1 MVERKEYLAQLWEW
15 KDEHIIKVVT
25 GIRRCG
31 KSVLLEQFKDRLHL
45 AGVEAEQI
53 ISINFED
60 LEFEE
65 LLDYKVLYRYIKERL
80 CSDKMTY
87 IFLDEIQNVPDFPT
101 VVDSLYVKNNTDVY
115 ITGSNSYLLSSELAT
130 LLSGRYVEISM
141 LPLSFS
147 EYVTVTGRAQED
159 AFSEYMQ
166 TGGLPYV
173 AVMNRTDEKVNQYLE
188 GIYNTVI
195 VKDIEERQARKEKDA
210 GKRKI
215 TDIALLKTI
224 ARYLA
229 SVIGSPISMKSVTDY
244 LISSGRKIS
253 PNTVSD
259 YVEALTESFVF
270 YPAER
275 FDIVGKQL
283 LKANKKLYMV
293 DLGLRNHILPRKRY
307 DLGFSIENI
316 VYFEL
321 LRRGYQVN
329 IGKFGSTEV
338 DFVAQKQGILTYYQV
353 TANMTAEET
362 FEREMRPL
370 RGIQDNYEKI
380 VLTLDRFSLGNYEGI
395 KVVNVIDWLLGI

>member
-1 MVERKEYLAQLWEW
+1 MVERKEYLDQLWAW
-15 KDEHIIKVVT
+15 KDEQIIKVVT

-31 KSVLLEQFKDRLHL
+31 KSVLLEQYQDRLL
-45 AGVEAEQI
+45 AAGVEAEQI

-60 LEFEE
+60 LDYED
-65 LLDYKVLYRYIKERL
+65 LLDYKALYQYIKERL
-80 CSDKMTY
+80 CGGKMTY
-87 IFLDEIQNVPDFPT
+87 IFLDEIQNVPDFQK

-141 LPLSFS
+141 LPLSFR
-147 EYVTVTGRAQED
+147 EYVTVTGMQRED
-159 AFSEYMQ
+159 AFAEYMK
-166 TGGLPYV
+166 TGGIPYV

-195 VKDIEERQARKEKDA
+195 VKDIEERQTRKEKDA

-229 SVIGSPISMKSVTDY
+229 SVIGSPVSMKSVTDY
-244 LISSGRKIS
+244 LTSSGRKVS

-259 YVEALTESFVF
+259 YVEALTESFIF
-270 YPAER
+270 YPVER

-293 DLGLRNHILPRKRY
+293 DLGLRNHIFPRKRY
-307 DLGFSIENI
+307 DFGFSIENI

-329 IGKFGSTEV
+329 IGKYGSTEV
-338 DFVAQKQGILTYYQV
+338 DFVVQNQGILTYYQV
-353 TANMTAEET
+353 TADMTAEET

-370 RGIQDNYEKI
+370 RGIPDNYEKI
-380 VLTLDRFSLGNYEGI
+380 VLTLDRFSLGNYDGI
-395 KVVNVIDWLLGI
+395 KVVNVIDWLLA

>member
-1 MVERKEYLAQLWEW
+1 M
-15 KDEHIIKVVT
+15 
-25 GIRRCG
+25 G
-31 KSVLLEQFKDRLHL
+31 
-45 AGVEAEQI
+45 AEQI

-65 LLDYKVLYRYIKERL
+65 LLDYKALYRYIKERL

-87 IFLDEIQNVPDFPT
+87 IFLDEIQNVPDFPK

-141 LPLSFS
+141 LPLSFR
-147 EYVTVTGRAQED
+147 EYVTVTGKPQED

-229 SVIGSPISMKSVTDY
+229 SVIGSPVSMKSVTDY

-321 LRRGYQVN
+321 LRQGYQVN